1 MMIGGQT
8 VIGYLTQVIVLG
20 QPLAWMWMYESK
32 IRVPHVIKYYFYLVG
47 FQFILLVV
55 ATGAEIGFY
64 TPNLLIQ
71 YALLTMGA
79 TFLYNQRNPI
89 KEAISLA
96 FLTVFLNSFYWELPL
111 HLAEVFSG
119 PPHMGMLVQIWRLVP
134 AVWFLKNYTFDNR
147 SRWTLAKGL
156 LFSLI
161 LNVMTY
167 LQLGPKLI
175 IHAIIRLGC
184 LLFLVKTIVEAKPK
198 EYISRR
204 ERC

>member
-1 MMIGGQT
+1 MMIGEQT
-8 VIGYLTQVIVLG
+8 VAGYITQVMILG
-20 QPLAWMWMYESK
+20 QPLAWIWMYDSK

-64 TPNLLIQ
+64 TTNLLTQ

-79 TFLYNQRNPI
+79 TFLYNQNNPI

-96 FLTVFLNSFYWELPL
+96 FLTVFLNSFYWEIPL

-119 PPHMGMLVQIWRLVP
+119 APHIGMLVQLWRLVP

-156 LFSLI
+156 LFSLV
-161 LNVMTY
+161 LNAVAY
-167 LQLGPKLI
+167 LYLTPRLLT
-175 IHAIIRLGC
+175 HAIIRWGC

-198 EYISRR
+198 EVMNIGS
-204 ERC
+204 

>member
-1 MMIGGQT
+1 MMIGEQT
-8 VIGYLTQVIVLG
+8 VAGYITQVMILG
-20 QPLAWMWMYESK
+20 QPLAWIWMYDSK

-64 TPNLLIQ
+64 TTNLLTQ

-79 TFLYNQRNPI
+79 TFLYNQNNPI

-96 FLTVFLNSFYWELPL
+96 FLTVFLNSFYWEIPL

-119 PPHMGMLVQIWRLVP
+119 APHIGMLVQLWRLVP
-134 AVWFLKNYTFDNR
+134 AVWFLGNYTFDDK
-147 SRWTLAKGL
+147 SKKTLAKGL
-156 LFSLI
+156 LFSLT
-161 LNVMTY
+161 LNGVAY
-167 LQLGPKLI
+167 LHIGPKLI
-175 IHAIIRLGC
+175 THAIIRGGC

-198 EYISRR
+198 ISRH
-204 ERC
+204 EGNI

>member
-1 MMIGGQT
+1 MMIGEQT
-8 VIGYLTQVIVLG
+8 VIGYLTQVMVLG
-20 QPLAWMWMYESK
+20 QPLVWIWMYDSK

-64 TPNLLIQ
+64 TTNLLTQ

-89 KEAISLA
+89 KEAVSLA

-119 PPHMGMLVQIWRLVP
+119 GLHVGMLVQLWRLVP
-134 AVWFLKNYTFDNR
+134 AVWFLSHYTFDNR
-147 SRWTLAKGL
+147 SKKTLAKGL

-161 LNVMTY
+161 LNAVAY
-167 LQLGPKLI
+167 LYLTPKLLT
-175 IHAIIRLGC
+175 HAIIRWGC

-198 EYISRR
+198 EEVMNIGS
-204 ERC
+204 